1 MTIITNW
8 PCKIV
13 WFQRSPIDILLRVFP
28 TRRRSEVENI
38 LQRCKGD
45 ILHAI
50 ELLACSGGASP
61 ITSPSDLLH
70 PVVTPSSPF
79 HDDLKSAFSPLAFPG
94 LAAIAAAANN
104 PSQHRYGS
112 MPSANRRFL
121 AAPYSGTGYLSTI
134 IRPPP
139 DFSAYSS
146 AMSLVSG
153 SNGAPS
159 PSAAQQAAADFY
171 PMDSAKAAAA
181 SPASNAGSDK
191 TSYSD

>member
-1 MTIITNW
+1 
-8 PCKIV
+8 V
-13 WFQRSPIDILLRVFP
+13 FQRSPIDILLRVFP
-28 TRRRSEVENI
+28 NRRRSDVENL

-50 ELLACSGGASP
+50 ELLACNGGASP
-61 ITSPSDLLH
+61 VTTASELLH

-104 PSQHRYGS
+104 TPTPHRYGS
-112 MPSANRRFL
+112 MPSTNRRFL
-121 AAPYSGTGYLSTI
+121 AAPYSGTGYLPTI

-139 DFSAYSS
+139 DFGAYSS
-146 AMSLVSG
+146 TAGVPLVTG
-153 SNGAPS
+153 SNGTPS
-159 PSAAQQAAADFY
+159 PVSEFY
-171 PMDSAKAAAA
+171 GMDAA
-181 SPASNAGSDK
+181 STKASATSPSSNAGSDK